1 VKINNISIRG
11 FRGFNEE
18 RVIVFHPLLTLIYAH
33 NSYGKTSITE
43 AVEWLL
49 YGSTSKVERGEFKDE
64 YKGSYRNC
72 HLDSS
77 VSTFVKANFSFGTGQ
92 VDFKSELIGEDEYS
106 RHVDDNPVECWPIDA
121 ELAAISKPFIM
132 QHALKYLLLV
142 APDQRFK
149 GFAQLLGLDELG
161 TLQTDFVSI
170 CTKPKASIPTEV
182 TTFCSQVDALE
193 DGLAARPALNNLYSL
208 FKNFRKGKES
218 FTSFTT
224 AVFNECR
231 NFVLEGTPDESV
243 LPNLLRIRD
252 DYVKKVFSGSITLIP
267 YSAEDRTSNSADLE
281 YFVKVVSK
289 DLITQYCELIAFET
303 SEIIIRHSQFYDL
316 GVEFLTKQPDRCPFC
331 GQELSDSII
340 KHIDQKH
347 QEAKGEAD
355 HLTALLNQ
363 RQSVIDKLSQLE
375 RRLEICQQRQ
385 MSRLTTFLSINNN
398 IDQLGKIL
406 LPQHKAYFAS
416 VQNAITLL
424 QGVKNQLDKSYV
436 SVTKALY
443 AVQLSVQQSKENI
456 ALISQF
462 GEKLIEYSNTVSTSS
477 ASISTQESPMSNA
490 SQILKHELDL
500 LAGTEDISLLI
511 DLNENLKKIKKAFQ
525 IDSILAGLKDLRKT
539 VEQYVGTKMLDAV
552 SNEMTLYVMEWYNQI
567 RTTGDPN
574 VHFSGFDMDRT
585 KKGEIMSR
593 RVQIKASS
601 YGKDLV
607 SAVSSLSES
616 KLNALGLCL
625 SIAMNLKPSCPF
637 NFLFIDDP
645 IQSWDEEHAEQFID
659 IIRELLKKEKQVIL
673 LTHNKNWLER
683 VRTGCRP
690 FNGFYYEIVSYSIS
704 GPNIIQ
710 KPWCSW
716 TQRLEEVDGILKDE
730 TADTV
735 RLQQAEEEI
744 RLAVTDLTS
753 KIYSQKK
760 RVNKDANKL
769 NHNDVRK
776 CLVECGLP
784 TDVIN
789 RIYQTFETTDDAHHI
804 TDYTPHRERIRR
816 YHSYVHEL
824 SKYLE

>member
-1 VKINNISIRG
+1 MKINNISIQG

-18 RVIVFHPLLTLIYAH
+18 RVIAFHPFLTLIYAP

-43 AVEWLL
+43 ALEWLL
-49 YGSTSKVERGEFKDE
+49 YGSTSKVQRGEFKDE

-77 VSTFVKANFSFGTGQ
+77 ISTFVKANFLLATGP
-92 VDFKSELIGEDEYS
+92 VEFESELAGEDQYA
-106 RHVDDNPVECWPIDA
+106 RHVDATPVEFWPIDA

-142 APDQRFK
+142 DPDQRFK

-161 TLQTDFVSI
+161 ALQTDFVSI
-170 CTKPKASIPTEV
+170 CTKPAASIPVEV
-182 TTFCSQVDALE
+182 TTFCSRIDAFE
-193 DGLAARPALNNLYSL
+193 DALAARTALNNLSSF

-218 FTSFTT
+218 FTSLTT
-224 AVFNECR
+224 ALFNECR
-231 NFVLEGTPDESV
+231 NFAPQGTPDESV
-243 LPNLLRIRD
+243 LPSLLRIRD
-252 DYVKKVFSGSITLIP
+252 DSMKKVFPGSITLTP
-267 YSAEDRTSNSADLE
+267 YTAEDRTSNSADLQ
-281 YFVKVVSK
+281 YLIKVVSE
-289 DLITQYCELIAFET
+289 DLVRQYCELIAFET
-303 SEIIIRHSQFYDL
+303 SEIIIRHSQFYDF
-316 GVEFLTKQPDRCPFC
+316 GVEFLTRQPDRCPFC

-340 KHIDQKH
+340 QHIEQKH
-347 QEAKGEAD
+347 QEAKAGAD
-355 HLTALLNQ
+355 HLTVLLDQ
-363 RQSVIDKLSQLE
+363 RQSVIHVLSQLE
-375 RRLEICQQRQ
+375 GRLHICQQRHI
-385 MSRLTTFLSINNN
+385 SRLTTFLSINDNL
-398 IDQLGKIL
+398 DQLGKIL
-406 LPQHKAYFAS
+406 LPKHKTYFAS
-416 VQNAITLL
+416 AQNAIALL
-424 QGVKNQLDKSYV
+424 QGVKNQLDTSYIA
-436 SVTKALY
+436 VTKALY
-443 AVQLSVQQSKENI
+443 AVQLSVQQSKENA
-456 ALISQF
+456 ALISQL
-462 GEKLIEYSNTVSTSS
+462 GEKLVEYASTVSISL
-477 ASISTQESPMSNA
+477 ASISAQESPMSDA
-490 SQILKHELDL
+490 SQMLKHELNL

-511 DLNENLKKIKKAFQ
+511 DLNENQQQIEKAFQ
-525 IDSILAGLKDLRKT
+525 IESILAGLKNLRKT

-552 SNEMTLYVMEWYNQI
+552 SNEMTLDVMEWYNQI

-585 KKGEIMSR
+585 MKGEIKSR

-607 SAVSSLSES
+607 SAVSSLSEA
-616 KLNALGLCL
+616 KLNALGLCM
-625 SIAMNLKPSCPF
+625 SIAMNLKSDCPF

-659 IIRELLKKEKQVIL
+659 IIRKLVDKEKQVIL
-673 LTHNKNWLER
+673 LTHNKHWLDR
-683 VRTGCRP
+683 LRAGCRS
-690 FNGFYYEIVSYSIS
+690 FNGFYYEIISYNKS
-704 GPNIIQ
+704 GPNIVQ
-710 KPWCSW
+710 KPWCVW
-716 TQRLEEVDGILKDE
+716 TQRLQEVDAILKDE

-769 NHNDVRK
+769 NGSEVRK

-804 TDYTPHRERIRR
+804 TDYAPHRERIKC
-816 YHSYVHEL
+816 YHSYVHQL
-824 SKYLE
+824 SKYLQ